1 VAKIGTSLSKIPRSV
16 WALGFVSLLMDV
28 SSEMIHGL
36 LPVFLVTGLGASAAT
51 LGLIDGIAEATASIT
66 KVYSGWLSDR
76 LGKRKLL
83 ALVGYGLSALT
94 KPLFP
99 WASTVFEVLVAR
111 FFDRVGKGIRGAP
124 RDALIA
130 DVTPPDIRGAAFG
143 LRQGLDTVGAFA
155 GPLIA
160 VMLMWALAG
169 NIRAVFAWAIVPA
182 LLCVAM
188 LFFGVREPDGLQ
200 ASKAARTPI
209 RWGEMAAIGQAFW
222 IVVGLGGAVT
232 MAQFS
237 EAFLLLRAQGAGLPI
252 ALVPLV
258 LVLMNLVYAAVSAPA
273 GGLSDR
279 IDRRLVLGAG
289 MAVLIAADLTLA
301 LSGNLLAVLAGVAL
315 WGCSLGL
322 TQGVIAAM
330 IADAAPARLRGTA
343 FGLYNLVTGV
353 LLLASSGLA
362 GGLWTAFGPAA
373 AFFTGAWFAALAGF
387 GVILVVRRRR

>member
-1 VAKIGTSLSKIPRSV
+1 MAKIGTSLSKIPRSV